1 MNLQEQVSRIKTMM
15 GLINEDSKWKPCKK
29 CIGTYG
35 GNMSDCAYE
44 AIERFEENY
53 GTAAGTSMGNTY
65 FEGNWKRFDKIII
78 GRIEGL
84 VPSAWSAMSD
94 KFKMQLWSFMYN
106 SDSGGTD
113 KFRWLA
119 VLYLTANPDITTF
132 DKSITSK
139 IINKKDP
146 VFFKE
151 AVKLVSETSS
161 WDYEKFIKMLDG
173 QYKTY
178 GNEGAY
184 NNSWS
189 IRPTALTDMY
199 NDCTGGDQP
208 EEKEEEPIEPEDK
221 TDLPTE
227 PRRKDF
233 DGAPYLKTMLDN
245 PDYN

>member
-1 MNLQEQVSRIKTMM
+1 
-15 GLINEDSKWKPCKK
+15 
-29 CIGTYG
+29 
-35 GNMSDCAYE
+35 
-44 AIERFEENY
+44 
-53 GTAAGTSMGNTY
+53 
-65 FEGNWKRFDKIII
+65 
-78 GRIEGL
+78 
-84 VPSAWSAMSD
+84 
-94 KFKMQLWSFMYN
+94 
-106 SDSGGTD
+106 
-113 KFRWLA
+113 
-119 VLYLTANPDITTF
+119 
-132 DKSITSK
+132 
-139 IINKKDP
+139 
-146 VFFKE
+146 
-151 AVKLVSETSS
+151 
-161 WDYEKFIKMLDG
+161 MLDG